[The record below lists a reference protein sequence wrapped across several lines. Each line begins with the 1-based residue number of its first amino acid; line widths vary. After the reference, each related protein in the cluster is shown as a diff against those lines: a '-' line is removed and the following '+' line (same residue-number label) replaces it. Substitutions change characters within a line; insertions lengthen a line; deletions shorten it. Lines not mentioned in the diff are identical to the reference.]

1 MADGIEAAGLISERS
16 RKRKRLGSI
25 PKLLPNQKVE
35 VRSIEEGFEGSWHC
49 GTVIDAK
56 TQICV
61 VKYDHILLDDGSDKF
76 VDSIQVI
83 SPVNGKF
90 SAYENPSKLRNYRG
104 RIRPLPPKFICNGNC
119 LHYGQCVDV
128 FHQDAWWEGVI
139 FDHDDV
145 SDVRSVFF
153 PDVGDELRIRIKN
166 LRFTRDWNAAS
177 DEWKLRGDWIFL
189 EVLEELELEKWPIF
203 VSVKQ
208 IWYEVRIKK
217 RFLKEMKE
225 WTCQMREIWK
235 ETVKEVIVD
244 NLKLTM
250 AEFFAR
256 LQQEGQILD
265 INKRF
270 LDSIV
275 DIEPSF
281 FESLAAEPFD
291 PNLVAAEEE
300 FDDDDDDDA
309 GPPGF
314 SNLTSTKSENEDICY
329 RWTQMSDLCVAER
342 DLVLEPECY
351 PDSIFQYNEYTNAH
365 SKPPGSLIP
374 KVRQHLLYLGWKI
387 ELKRDPFGS
396 KKSES
401 VRYRY
406 TNPGGKHYFSLT
418 VLCADLCN
426 LSSEY
431 TSFGPY
437 KPPPPRDLVEVE
449 PEYCPQAVV
458 DYYSVTL
465 EENSEF
471 KKKDIGFREMQI
483 RARKHLLSV
492 GWVLSFA
499 DELCK
504 RIVYISPTG
513 KKCYSLRQACNHYLL
528 ESFSHGSD
536 NASEINVSERSEGES
551 QSERAK
557 NGKNQRVV
565 GKLIIKK
572 KDGVLCIEEAAPSSS
587 STQQRA
593 AVKKKGSLLNSID
606 EETRNSSTITTRVLR
621 SSKRAREEISPMHQT
636 PRTVLSWLMD
646 NNVIL
651 PRSKV
656 QYRCR
661 KDGHTMKEGRVTRD
675 GIKCGC
681 CQAVFSVSKFETH
694 AGSTYRRPSANIFLE
709 DGRSL
714 LDCQLQIKGDRNA
727 RLCISEPRRLKG
739 SRRQIIN
746 DNDYICSVC
755 HYGGELVL
763 CDQCPSSFHTHC
775 LGLKEVPDGDWFCP
789 SCCCRICNQNKY
801 GSDCEQNTDSNV
813 LSCEQCERR
822 YHIGCLKGKEG
833 FMKLES
839 YPPVN
844 WFCSPR
850 CEEIFLGINK
860 LLGKPIPV
868 GRDELTW
875 TILKHKKPE
884 GGNHDMEEMTESYSK
899 LNIAISVMHE
909 CFEPVK
915 EPRTQRDI
923 VEDVIF
929 CRWSELNRLNFK
941 GFYTV
946 LLEKDDELVSAAT
959 IRIYGEKVAELPLIG
974 TRFRYRRCGM
984 CHALMNEL
992 EKMLVELGVERLVLP
1007 AVPSVLHTWT
1017 SSFGFSLMKESE
1029 KLSFLGYTFLDF
1041 QGTQMCQKRLAE
1053 SSISRGNNYE
1063 AINGSNAVDLG
1074 GISAV
1079 SEVSQ
1084 AERFEDSGMVN
1095 ELPLETGG
1103 GNQNND
1109 GSSSVPLEIS
1119 AKQPTQIECQSEI
1132 SVECSMGASN
1142 RKEEENN
1149 GNNGHLKCYQR
1160 RKIVA
1165 CGS

>member
-25 PKLLPNQKVE
+25 PKLLTNQKVE

-76 VDSIQVI
+76 VDSIPVT
-83 SPVNGKF
+83 SMVNGKF
-90 SAYENPSKLRNYRG
+90 PSKLRNYRG
-104 RIRPLPPKFICNGNC
+104 RIRPLPPKFNCNGNC

-139 FDHDDV
+139 FDHDDM
-145 SDVRSVFF
+145 SDKRSVFF
-153 PDVGDELRIRIKN
+153 PDVGDELRVSIEN

-189 EVLEELELEKWPIF
+189 EVLEELELEKWPLFI
-203 VSVKQ
+203 SVKQ
-208 IWYEVRIKK
+208 IWYEARIKK

-235 ETVKEVIVD
+235 ETVKEVIID
-244 NLKLTM
+244 NFKLTM
-250 AEFFAR
+250 AEFFGR
-256 LQQEGQILD
+256 LQQGGHILD

-270 LDSIV
+270 LDSMV

-291 PNLVAAEEE
+291 PNHVALEEE
-300 FDDDDDDDA
+300 LDDNDDDDA

-314 SNLTSTKSENEDICY
+314 SNLASTKSENEVLSSRSEDICY
-329 RWTQMSDLCVAER
+329 QWTQMSDLCVAER
-342 DLVLEPECY
+342 DLVLEPECC
-351 PDSIFQYNEYTNAH
+351 PDSIFQYNEYTKGP
-365 SKPPGSLIP
+365 SKPPGSLIV

-401 VRYRY
+401 IRYRY
-406 TNPGGKHYFSLT
+406 TSPGRKHYFSLT

-426 LSSEY
+426 CSSEY
-431 TSFGPY
+431 TSLGSY
-437 KPPPPRDLVEVE
+437 KPPPRDLLEVE

-458 DYYSVTL
+458 DYYSVML
-465 EENSEF
+465 EGNSEF
-471 KKKDIGFREMQI
+471 KKKDIGFRDMQS
-483 RARKHLLSV
+483 RARKHLLAV
-492 GWVLSFA
+492 GWVMSFA

-504 RIVYISPTG
+504 RFVYLSPSG
-513 KKCYSLRQACNHYLL
+513 KKCYSLRQACNHYIL
-528 ESFSHGSD
+528 ESFGHGSY
-536 NASEINVSERSEGES
+536 NASEINVSEQSEGES
-551 QSERAK
+551 RSEHVK
-557 NGKNQRVV
+557 KGKNQGV

-572 KDGVLCIEEAAPSSS
+572 KDGVLCIEAAPSLS
-587 STQQRA
+587 STKR
-593 AVKKKGSLLNSID
+593 AVKKNGSLLNSID
-606 EETRNSSTITTRVLR
+606 EENGNSSTITRVLR

-646 NNVIL
+646 NNVIV

-675 GIKCGC
+675 GIKCSC
-681 CQAVFSVSKFETH
+681 CQTVFSVSKFESH

-714 LDCQLQIKGDRNA
+714 LDCQLQIKGDQNA
-727 RLCISEPRRLKG
+727 RLCMAEPRRLKG

-775 LGLKEVPDGDWFCP
+775 LGLKVPDGDWFCP

-801 GSDCEQNTDSNV
+801 GSDCEQTTDSNV

-844 WFCSPR
+844 WFCCLR
-850 CEEIFLGINK
+850 CKEIFMGINK

-868 GRDELTW
+868 GRDDLTW

-884 GGNHDMEEMTESYSK
+884 GTNHDMEELTESYSK

-959 IRIYGEKVAELPLIG
+959 IR
-974 TRFRYRRCGM
+974 FRYRRCGM

-1017 SSFGFSLMKESE
+1017 SSFGFSLMTESE
-1029 KLSFLGYTFLDF
+1029 KLNFLGYTFLDF
-1041 QGTQMCQKRLAE
+1041 QGTQMCQKRLVRALPSAE
-1053 SSISRGNNYE
+1053 SSISRGVLSVTSLFTMQGFISKLNRNNFA
-1063 AINGSNAVDLG
+1063 AINGSNAADLE

-1079 SEVSQ
+1079 TEVSQ
-1084 AERFEDSGMVN
+1084 AERFEETVIEQQQQQQKVSDSTFG
-1095 ELPLETGG
+1095 LT
-1103 GNQNND
+1103 
-1109 GSSSVPLEIS
+1109 
-1119 AKQPTQIECQSEI
+1119 
-1132 SVECSMGASN
+1132 
-1142 RKEEENN
+1142 R
-1149 GNNGHLKCYQR
+1149 
-1160 RKIVA
+1160 
-1165 CGS
+1165 